1 MTVLNVKQQAQS
13 LIEKLPDNCTWD
25 DIMQQVYVILAVEAG
40 LADSQ
45 AGRVK
50 SVEEVRSQFGLINT
64 RKRY

>member
-1 MTVLNVKQQAQS
+1 MTVLHVKQQAQS
-13 LIEKLPDNCTWD
+13 RIEKLPDNCTWD

-50 SVEEVRSQFGLINT
+50 SVEEVRSQFGLQP
-64 RKRY
+64 

>member
-50 SVEEVRSQFGLINT
+50 SVEEVRSQFGLQP
-64 RKRY
+64 

>member
-50 SVEEVRSQFGLINT
+50 SVEEVRSLFGLQT
-64 RKRY
+64 

>member
-25 DIMQQVYVILAVEAG
+25 DIMQQVYVILAVAAG

-50 SVEEVRSQFGLINT
+50 SVEEVRSQFGLQP
-64 RKRY
+64 

>member
-1 MTVLNVKQQAQS
+1 MAVLNIKQQAQS

-50 SVEEVRSQFGLINT
+50 SVEEVRSQFGLQP
-64 RKRY
+64 

>member
-13 LIEKLPDNCTWD
+13 LIEKLPENCTWD
-25 DIMQQVYVILAVEAG
+25 DIMQQVYVILAVESG

-50 SVEEVRSQFGLINT
+50 SVEEVRSQFGLQP
-64 RKRY
+64 

>member
-1 MTVLNVKQQAQS
+1 MTVLNVKQQARS

-25 DIMQQVYVILAVEAG
+25 DIMQQVYVILAVETG

-50 SVEEVRSQFGLINT
+50 SVEEVRSQFGLQP
-64 RKRY
+64 

>member
-1 MTVLNVKQQAQS
+1 MTVLNIKQQAQS

-25 DIMQQVYVILAVEAG
+25 DIMQQVYVILAVESG

-50 SVEEVRSQFGLINT
+50 SVEEVRSQFGLQP
-64 RKRY
+64 

>member
-25 DIMQQVYVILAVEAG
+25 DIMQQVYVILSVESG

-50 SVEEVRSQFGLINT
+50 SVEEVRLQFGLQP
-64 RKRY
+64 

>member
-13 LIEKLPDNCTWD
+13 LIEKLPDTCTWD

-50 SVEEVRSQFGLINT
+50 SVEEVRSQFGLQP
-64 RKRY
+64 

>member
-25 DIMQQVYVILAVEAG
+25 VIMQQVYVILAVEAG

-50 SVEEVRSQFGLINT
+50 SVEEVRSQFGLQP
-64 RKRY
+64 

>member
-1 MTVLNVKQQAQS
+1 MTVLNVKQQARS

-25 DIMQQVYVILAVEAG
+25 DIMQQVYVILAVESG

-50 SVEEVRSQFGLINT
+50 SV
-64 RKRY
+64 

>member
-25 DIMQQVYVILAVEAG
+25 DIMQQLYVILAVEAG

-50 SVEEVRSQFGLINT
+50 SVEEVRSQFGLQP
-64 RKRY
+64 

>member
-1 MTVLNVKQQAQS
+1 MTVLNIKQQAQS

-50 SVEEVRSQFGLINT
+50 SVEEVRSQFGLQP
-64 RKRY
+64 

>member
-1 MTVLNVKQQAQS
+1 MTILNVKQQAQS

-50 SVEEVRSQFGLINT
+50 SVEEVRSQFGLQP
-64 RKRY
+64 

>member
-1 MTVLNVKQQAQS
+1 MTVLNVKQQARS

-25 DIMQQVYVILAVEAG
+25 DIMQQVYVILAVESG

-45 AGRVK
+45 AGRVI

-64 RKRY
+64 RKRC

>member
-25 DIMQQVYVILAVEAG
+25 DIMQQVYVILAIEAG

-50 SVEEVRSQFGLINT
+50 SVEEVRSQFGLQP
-64 RKRY
+64 

>member
-25 DIMQQVYVILAVEAG
+25 DIMQQVYVILAVETG

-50 SVEEVRSQFGLINT
+50 SVEEVRSQFGLQP
-64 RKRY
+64 

>member
-1 MTVLNVKQQAQS
+1 MTVLNVKQQAQI

-50 SVEEVRSQFGLINT
+50 SVEEMRSQFGLQP
-64 RKRY
+64 

>member
-50 SVEEVRSQFGLINT
+50 SVEEVRSQFRLQP
-64 RKRY
+64 

>member
-25 DIMQQVYVILAVEAG
+25 EIMQQVYVILAVEAG

-50 SVEEVRSQFGLINT
+50 SVEEVRSQFGLQP
-64 RKRY
+64 